1 MTLGGA
7 FPSALGW
14 DRCSGSPARWWTEP
28 PVGENRNV
36 SGTDSEAFSLKAEAE
51 WKGCH
56 LWHDRTNVCG
66 LRHFASVWKEILV
79 SLRGLPRSPCF
90 HKCMGGI
97 FCAQNTQSNTIA
109 HTHTHTVH
117 TEHEVCVRKWEGFT
131 SRVKTKQ
138 GRGLGLPD
146 CFLKCKG
153 ANVQKFANVR
163 KMSPHLNTAAL
174 PPSPPCRF
182 LPQPFRLMCLPSAH
196 LTAAKLPFFISPEN
210 VGFLAFLH
218 LRRN

>member
-109 HTHTHTVH
+109 HTHTRYTQSTRCAWGNEKVSPP
-117 TEHEVCVRKWEGFT
+117 EWKPNRVGVWDCQIVFLSAKVQT
-131 SRVKTKQ
+131 SKN
-138 GRGLGLPD
+138 LPMWG
-146 CFLKCKG
+146 KCLPIST
-153 ANVQKFANVR
+153 QR
-163 KMSPHLNTAAL
+163 LSPL
-174 PPSPPCRF
+174 PPLVDSYHS
-182 LPQPFRLMCLPSAH
+182 PSA
-196 LTAAKLPFFISPEN
+196 
-210 VGFLAFLH
+210 
-218 LRRN
+218 